1 LSYGLFIRGAYEIS
15 CMLTND
21 SELIIFK
28 FFWLQTNSP
37 QFQS

>member
-1 LSYGLFIRGAYEIS
+1 
-15 CMLTND
+15 MLTND